1 MSAFYAMSN
10 NKQLLDKVNKY
21 DIKNYA
27 WVSSKEQGNV
37 KKAVTSFFISYELS
51 LLYYTYIFFN
61 ASLLLLVSLFLILPF
76 Y

>member
-10 NKQLLDKVNKY
+10 NKELLDKANKY

-27 WVSSKEQGNV
+27 WVSSKEQEMLRRQWRHSLYH
-37 KKAVTSFFISYELS
+37 TSRRYFITHIY
-51 LLYYTYIFFN
+51 FFN
-61 ASLLLLVSLFLILPF
+61 ASFLLLVSPFLISPF